1 METPAGWMFAD
12 SNEVPWQELAPGVEM
27 KALGA
32 ATGRVIAMFRFAP
45 GYEGASHH
53 HDDAEFSYV
62 LEGDLTANG
71 VLMQAGHA
79 YAASAGTTHDEFRT
93 DTGCTVVSVFPV
105 PPGMA

>member
-1 METPAGWMFAD
+1 MFAD

-79 YAASAGTTHDEFRT
+79 YAAEAGTDHSEFGSPSGAT
-93 DTGCTVVSVFPV
+93 IISVFQT
-105 PPGMA
+105 PG